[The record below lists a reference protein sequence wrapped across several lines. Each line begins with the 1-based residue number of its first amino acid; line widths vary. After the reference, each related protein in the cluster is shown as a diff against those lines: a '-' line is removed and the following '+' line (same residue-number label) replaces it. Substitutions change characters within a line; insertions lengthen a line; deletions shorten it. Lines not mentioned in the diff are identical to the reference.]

1 MDATK
6 VVIVESIP
14 PRQRKPY
21 VCPTQ
26 GVPIIPGMSIIIRL
40 EYTIRPFPFISWRS
54 VREVP
59 FSLKVSSSGEPYWV
73 EGNYLGGRGPEIY
86 DGM

>member
-26 GVPIIPGMSIIIRL
+26 GAPIILGMSIIIRL
-40 EYTIRPFPFISWRS
+40 EYTIRPFPFISWRGG
-54 VREVP
+54 EKYH
-59 FSLKVSSSGEPYWV
+59 FLLK
-73 EGNYLGGRGPEIY
+73 
-86 DGM
+86 